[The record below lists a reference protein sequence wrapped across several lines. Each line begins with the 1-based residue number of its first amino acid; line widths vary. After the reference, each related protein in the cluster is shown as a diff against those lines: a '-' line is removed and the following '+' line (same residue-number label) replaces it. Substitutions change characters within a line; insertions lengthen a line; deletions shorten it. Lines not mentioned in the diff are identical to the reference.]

1 MKYSTTKV
9 PFVLPTFSFFPN
21 PQLEAYTELVDVAE
35 SCSDADLKKKLD
47 RICIQM
53 AIEFQALSG
62 MFTTDEKTGGYS
74 SSQLLGNDS
83 YRACD
88 EYTVE
93 APMRDGN
100 ICVYRMLRYR
110 RREAP

>member
-1 MKYSTTKV
+1 MKNSETKI
-9 PFVLPTFSFFPN
+9 PFVLPPLSFYPN
-21 PQLEAYTELVDVAE
+21 PQFEAYTELVDIAE

-53 AIEFQALSG
+53 AIEFNALAG
-62 MFTTDEKTGGYS
+62 MFTTDEKTRGYS
-74 SSQLLGNDS
+74 SGQLLGNDS

-93 APMRDGN
+93 EPMRDGN

>member
-1 MKYSTTKV
+1 MSQPIYYTSY
-9 PFVLPTFSFFPN
+9 FPL
-21 PQLEAYTELVDVAE
+21 PQLEAYTELVDIAE

-53 AIEFQALSG
+53 AIEFNALAG
-62 MFTTDEKTGGYS
+62 MFTTDEKTRGYS
-74 SSQLLGNDS
+74 TGQLLGNDS

-93 APMRDGN
+93 IPERAGF
-100 ICVYRMLRYR
+100 ISVYRMLRYR